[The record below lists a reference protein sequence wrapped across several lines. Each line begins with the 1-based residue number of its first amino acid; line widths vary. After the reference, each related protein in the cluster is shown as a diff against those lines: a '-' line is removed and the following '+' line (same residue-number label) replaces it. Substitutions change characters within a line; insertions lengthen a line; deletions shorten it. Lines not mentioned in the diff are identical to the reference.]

1 MRVLID
7 TNVLISAALK
17 PSGAPYRAF
26 VKAVSYPNQGI
37 ICEQNVDELRRIF
50 NRKFPKQ
57 LQALEAFLS
66 LAILTLEIVP
76 TPLIENEQ
84 EQKIRDIKDRPILRA
99 AMDAKAD
106 LLLTGDKDFSDIEIE
121 KPEILTPNEYIDRYM
136 SN

>member
-106 LLLTGDKDFSDIEIE
+106 LLLTGDKDFLESGIRHPSAISVAEFLKLE
-121 KPEILTPNEYIDRYM
+121 E
-136 SN
+136 